1 MFIDGLDE
9 YHGNHQEIVDLLGLL
24 VLRSNKLKLVVSSRP
39 EATFMQSFQRCPK
52 LRMQDFTRADMEF
65 YVRDKLFESD
75 RMRRMEE
82 RDQAKTSEL
91 LEDVVSKS
99 SGVFLWVVLVVGM
112 LLEGLADGSTLD
124 ELRKMTE
131 EYPEELR
138 SLYDLMFERM
148 NPRHR
153 AQAFR
158 MLLFLSRAY
167 EVEGSLP
174 SLLRLSFLDS
184 DITTSLK
191 LHIRRFSAN
200 DMTEQLE
207 TTKARLRSRCC
218 GLLEGSTFPEEDG
231 RVVFLHRTVSEFLR
245 EIRPI
250 LYEETFKER
259 FDPDLHLLA
268 SILWNFKCMD
278 IFSITPTTSFKTYHP
293 TLDAFFQYCRR
304 SEKTFSGH
312 AAEYMCEY
320 ARVLNIYWQM
330 RRAVSSLSPTWAHS
344 FLPSVTSSSLP
355 IDALPFVAKHFQL
368 DGCLRQHLHRKG
380 TTLSGTV
387 ASSSSMDDLGVE
399 MPEWA
404 KRPSKTA
411 LNKYRDDVHVAISC
425 KSKRR
430 KKVGNQPDINEEVST
445 DHPTSASPG
454 LKDSTTC
461 FQCKASRELLGM
473 GFDPASVL
481 LALGTAGVGTDIQ
494 ALSSWLLDRSTSLN
508 DASVV
513 NMKKIK
519 SQQTSRTTETKPYD
533 GIVKPTQ
540 GSAPSLKDSE
550 RGRWTTVTTTTRP
563 RFQQKEAVVGA
574 EYVYEDTAKKLQRR
588 KTRDLKSDGSN
599 TIQLECGEI
608 QLRRAK
614 FSWFLDPN
622 ETSSSAIGL
631 SEDQIL
637 TLTEILESLLGSQ

>member
-1 MFIDGLDE
+1 MP
-9 YHGNHQEIVDLLGLL
+9 NQ
-24 VLRSNKLKLVVSSRP
+24 
-39 EATFMQSFQRCPK
+39 TQ
-52 LRMQDFTRADMEF
+52 
-65 YVRDKLFESD
+65 
-75 RMRRMEE
+75 
-82 RDQAKTSEL
+82 
-91 LEDVVSKS
+91 
-99 SGVFLWVVLVVGM
+99 
-112 LLEGLADGSTLD
+112 
-124 ELRKMTE
+124 
-131 EYPEELR
+131 
-138 SLYDLMFERM
+138 
-148 NPRHR
+148 
-153 AQAFR
+153 
-158 MLLFLSRAY
+158 
-167 EVEGSLP
+167 
-174 SLLRLSFLDS
+174 
-184 DITTSLK
+184 
-191 LHIRRFSAN
+191 
-200 DMTEQLE
+200 
-207 TTKARLRSRCC
+207 
-218 GLLEGSTFPEEDG
+218 
-231 RVVFLHRTVSEFLR
+231 
-245 EIRPI
+245 PI
-250 LYEETFKER
+250 E
-259 FDPDLHLLA
+259 
-268 SILWNFKCMD
+268 
-278 IFSITPTTSFKTYHP
+278 
-293 TLDAFFQYCRR
+293 
-304 SEKTFSGH
+304 
-312 AAEYMCEY
+312 
-320 ARVLNIYWQM
+320 
-330 RRAVSSLSPTWAHS
+330 
-344 FLPSVTSSSLP
+344 
-355 IDALPFVAKHFQL
+355 AKHNQH
-368 DGCLRQHLHRKG
+368 DGCLRQHLHRMG

-387 ASSSSMDDLGVE
+387 ASASSMDDLGVE

-454 LKDSTTC
+454 LKDSTT
-461 FQCKASRELLGM
+461 KMLTLE
-473 GFDPASVL
+473 
-481 LALGTAGVGTDIQ
+481 TAGVGTDIQ

-599 TIQLECGEI
+599 TIQLECGKN

-637 TLTEILESLLGSQ
+637 TLTEKQESKQGRQKV